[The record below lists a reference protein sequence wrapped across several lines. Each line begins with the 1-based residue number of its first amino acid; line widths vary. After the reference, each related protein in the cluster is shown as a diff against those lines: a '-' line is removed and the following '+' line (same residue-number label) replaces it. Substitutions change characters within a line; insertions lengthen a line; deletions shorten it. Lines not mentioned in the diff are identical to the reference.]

1 MPMVCKALQGIFSQC
16 VCKIPAFFWHE
27 QMIWL
32 WNESEITLVG
42 HASVVGSS
50 SLLTFI
56 HLLSV
61 IQLNCLPGV
70 RSYTA
75 LFAKWQI
82 VDTYFHLPLMQI

>member
-1 MPMVCKALQGIFSQC
+1 MSA
-16 VCKIPAFFWHE
+16 KIPAFFLHE

-42 HASVVGSS
+42 HASVVASS

-56 HLLSV
+56 HLLGV
-61 IQLNCLPGV
+61 IRLNCLLDV

-75 LFAKWQI
+75 LYAKWQS